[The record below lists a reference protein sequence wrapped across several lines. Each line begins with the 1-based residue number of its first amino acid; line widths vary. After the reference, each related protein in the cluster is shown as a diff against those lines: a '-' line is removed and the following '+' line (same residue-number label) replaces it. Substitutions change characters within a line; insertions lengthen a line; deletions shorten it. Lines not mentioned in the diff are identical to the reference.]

1 MGKALGFL
9 SPGYTLWG
17 TNIAS
22 YSPVSQPV
30 SGLGLGP
37 TAPFM
42 KALSCI
48 LLLLGVAGIF
58 QGISEMNPWTR
69 WICAGLL
76 APSPV
81 GAIGCGTFTLESM
94 MLHSLGFVLALRS
107 PVVSFLVTGI
117 MLRRIS
123 RWKGFVNGLVLAS
136 PLALVLFVLFFA
148 TFKPA
153 ASGAGLGVARLTQR
167 VLIVE
172 VHAWFVAF
180 ACLVW

>member
-9 SPGYTLWG
+9 SPGYTFWG

-69 WICAGLL
+69 WICAGLQRNL
-76 APSPV
+76 
-81 GAIGCGTFTLESM
+81 
-94 MLHSLGFVLALRS
+94 
-107 PVVSFLVTGI
+107 
-117 MLRRIS
+117 
-123 RWKGFVNGLVLAS
+123 KGFVGER
-136 PLALVLFVLFFA
+136 
-148 TFKPA
+148 K
-153 ASGAGLGVARLTQR
+153 
-167 VLIVE
+167 
-172 VHAWFVAF
+172 
-180 ACLVW
+180 